1 MTDICSKIHD
11 LFNNLKRYS
20 FPFNKDEI
28 PFNGLYVLFEK
39 DEKAHNK
46 DRIVRVGTHTGLNQ
60 LRSRLKQHFLSEN
73 KDRSIFRKNIGRSI
87 LNMERD
93 PYLDK
98 WEIDLTSRE
107 AKEKFFHL
115 IDFKYQLIIE
125 KKVSKYIQDNFTLS
139 FIEIMDKSFRLEIEE
154 KIISAI
160 SLCDE
165 CQASNNWLGLYSPK
179 EKIKKSGM
187 WLEQGLYKRAITL
200 SEFEKL
206 LDFQKIKL
214 GV

>member
-20 FPFNKDEI
+20 FPFNEDEI

-125 KKVSKYIQDNFTLS
+125 KKVSKYIQDNFTFS
-139 FIEIMDKSFRLEIEE
+139 FIEITDKSFRLEIEE